1 MDLPSRLEQS
11 LTKLYT
17 AFYNDQL
24 DPENCCHCAVGN
36 ICDNVDAWKHFTD
49 IHGSVKLNYLGR
61 LNEEFGKRINGY
73 TPSELLSIEAVFLKA
88 CGYTLTSRNRLLKPA
103 PIIDNEMMFKGLCAA
118 VDYLCRLDGV
128 KNVME
133 QYKKFDW
140 TADGKRR
147 NAEMLQC

>member
-1 MDLPSRLEQS
+1 MDLPSRLEQA

-24 DPENCCHCAVGN
+24 DPENCCYCAVGN
-36 ICDNVDAWKHFTD
+36 ICDNVDAWKHLTD

-61 LNEEFGKRINGY
+61 LNETLGKRINGY
-73 TPSELLSIEAVFLKA
+73 TPSELLSIEAVFLKS

-103 PIIDNEMMFKGLCAA
+103 PIIDKEMMFKGLCAA

-128 KNVME
+128 ENVMD
-133 QYKKFDW
+133 QYRKFDW
-140 TADGKRR
+140 TADRQR
-147 NAEMLQC
+147 SELIQS